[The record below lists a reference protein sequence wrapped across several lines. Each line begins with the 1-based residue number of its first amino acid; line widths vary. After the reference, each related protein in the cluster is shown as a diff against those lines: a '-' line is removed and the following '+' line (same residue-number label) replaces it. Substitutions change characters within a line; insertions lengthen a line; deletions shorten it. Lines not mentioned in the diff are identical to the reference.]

1 MKKKILILGS
11 SSFAGASM
19 VNFIL
24 KKENFKILSTYRKKK
39 INQYLP
45 FTYNKNFKKIK
56 QFKIDLLKDTKPL
69 LKIFKNF
76 KPDYIIDFASICMV
90 NESWLKPDLYFKTNV
105 LSKAKI
111 LNYLSKARYLKKY
124 IYISTPEVFGSSK
137 KYMNE
142 NEEKFNPSTP
152 YATSKLSAEKL
163 LKNFSQ
169 FHELPLI
176 ICRFSN
182 FYGPGQP
189 LHRLIPKVLACIDN
203 KRKFAIQGDGKSM
216 RNFIYSDDFCKGIFK
231 VIKKGKKGNT
241 YHFSG
246 NKFYSVL
253 QIIKIICDLKSYSF
267 KKLITKAKGR
277 IGLDSVYKLG
287 TTFTK
292 SSLGWK
298 PDYSLK
304 KGLNE
309 IVNYHNKNFKKY
321 PFKKLKFIDE
331 GLK

>member
-1 MKKKILILGS
+1 
-11 SSFAGASM
+11 M

-24 KKENFKILSTYRKKK
+24 KKEKFKILSTYRKKK

-90 NESWLKPDLYFKTNV
+90 NESWSKPDLYFKTNV

-111 LNYLSKARYLKKY
+111 LNYLTKAKFLKKY

-169 FHELPLI
+169 FNDLPLI

-182 FYGPGQP
+182 FYGPATFA
-189 LHRLIPKVLACIDN
+189 RLIPKVIACIDN
-203 KRKFAIQGDGKSM
+203 KE
-216 RNFIYSDDFCKGIFK
+216 NFPS
-231 VIKKGKKGNT
+231 
-241 YHFSG
+241 
-246 NKFYSVL
+246 
-253 QIIKIICDLKSYSF
+253 
-267 KKLITKAKGR
+267 KAMEN
-277 IGLDSVYKLG
+277 L
-287 TTFTK
+287 
-292 SSLGWK
+292 
-298 PDYSLK
+298 
-304 KGLNE
+304 
-309 IVNYHNKNFKKY
+309 
-321 PFKKLKFIDE
+321 
-331 GLK
+331 

>member
-1 MKKKILILGS
+1 MKKILILGAS
-11 SSFAGASM
+11 SFSGSSFA
-19 VNFIL
+19 NFML
-24 KKENFKILSTYRKKK
+24 DKNFYVIATYRQKKNSLYQSHLQNRNK
-39 INQYLP
+39 KNLKNIQVDL
-45 FTYNKNFKKIK
+45 NKNINY
-56 QFKIDLLKDTKPL
+56 LLKMIKIHKPSV
-69 LKIFKNF
+69 IV
-76 KPDYIIDFASICMV
+76 DFASLCMV
-90 NESWLKPDLYFKTNV
+90 NESWKNPEIYFKTNV
-105 LSKAKI
+105 LSKIKMVE
-111 LNYLSKARYLKKY
+111 YLSQTNFLKKY

-169 FHELPLI
+169 FNDLPLI

-189 LHRLIPKVLACIDN
+189 LHRLIPKVIACIDN
-203 KRKFAIQGDGKSM
+203 KRKFPIQGDGKSI
-216 RNFIYSDDFCKGIFK
+216 RNFIYSDDFCNGIFK

-277 IGLDSVYKLG
+277 IGLDLVYKLG
-287 TTFTK
+287 TTLTK
-292 SSLGWK
+292 RSLGWK

-331 GLK
+331 DLK

>member
-1 MKKKILILGS
+1 MLKIL
-11 SSFAGASM
+11 
-19 VNFIL
+19 
-24 KKENFKILSTYRKKK
+24 
-39 INQYLP
+39 
-45 FTYNKNFKKIK
+45 
-56 QFKIDLLKDTKPL
+56 
-69 LKIFKNF
+69 KNF

-90 NESWLKPDLYFKTNV
+90 NESWLNPALYFETNV

-111 LNYLSKARYLKKY
+111 LNYLSKAKFLKKY

-189 LHRLIPKVLACIDN
+189 LHRLIPKVIVCIDN
-203 KRKFAIQGDGKSM
+203 KKKFPIQGDGKSK
-216 RNFIYSDDFCKGIFK
+216 RNFIYSEDFCKGIFK
-231 VIKKGKKGNT
+231 VIKKGKIGNT

-287 TTFTK
+287 TAVTK
-292 SSLGWK
+292 KSLGWK

-321 PFKKLKFIDE
+321 SFKKSKFIDE